1 MIAVLGETLVDRFE
15 AGDGSPAIERTGGSP
30 ANVAVALA
38 RLGVATRLVT
48 QLGDDTRGRAV
59 LRYLHD
65 SGVLVTAGSVHG
77 GRRTGVARTTII
89 DGQPS
94 YDFTAWWDKLSPAA
108 NRAVLDDHIRCL
120 HTGSIAALAPAGSG
134 AGTVQR
140 AAAAARRRATITFD
154 PNCRP
159 SVMGDAHAGRRRA
172 EGLVALSD
180 VVKASED
187 DVRWLY
193 GDRPVTAV
201 AARWLD
207 LGALLVIVTRG
218 RRGSSAVTARTEV
231 TVPAPAV
238 DVVDTVGAGD
248 SFMAGVLVGLDRAG
262 VLGAAARPDL
272 AALDGAAVEDLLRL
286 GTQVAAITCGRQGAD
301 SPTAS
306 ELAAITA

>member
-1 MIAVLGETLVDRFE
+1 MIAVLGETLVDRFD

-134 AGTVQR
+134 SGSVQR
-140 AAAAARRRATITFD
+140 AAAVARRRATITFD

-159 SVMGDAHAGRRRA
+159 SIMGDAVAARRRA
-172 EGLVALSD
+172 EGLVTVSD

-193 GDRPVTAV
+193 GDRPADAV
-201 AARWLD
+201 MRHWLD
-207 LGALLVIVTRG
+207 LGALLVVLTCG
-218 RRGSSAVTARTEV
+218 ERGSSAVTAKVEV
-231 TVPAPAV
+231 TVPAAPV
-238 DVVDTVGAGD
+238 EVVDT
-248 SFMAGVLVGLDRAG
+248 
-262 VLGAAARPDL
+262 
-272 AALDGAAVEDLLRL
+272 
-286 GTQVAAITCGRQGAD
+286 
-301 SPTAS
+301 
-306 ELAAITA
+306 